1 MILLNESGSLW
12 RNWDCICYCWEK
24 KVKHLILICM
34 PATHSFEF
42 LFMFRSFHSSWLFE
56 ENNKT
61 QLSHKMWVSTTS
73 FFNSSLHHRLLI
85 FFLLFPFSIFLF
97 TFDAHESE
105 FFKHFSCMNYRGL
118 YFSDANELISPNAFI
133 RQSTLQS
140 INRQPTVKQFS
151 SGSLLKKSFVVFF
164 IMKS

>member
-42 LFMFRSFHSSWLFE
+42 LFMFRSFHSSCLFE

-85 FFLLFPFSIFLF
+85 FFLLFPFSIFFLF

-105 FFKHFSCMNYRGL
+105 FFKHFYVCITVDYIFQMPMNSYRLMHLSGNQL
-118 YFSDANELISPNAFI
+118 RSQLIDNPLWSNFCPEV
-133 RQSTLQS
+133 S
-140 INRQPTVKQFS
+140 
-151 SGSLLKKSFVVFF
+151 
-164 IMKS
+164 

>member
-42 LFMFRSFHSSWLFE
+42 LFMFRSFHSSCLFE

-85 FFLLFPFSIFLF
+85 FFLLFPFSIFFYSRLMRTRVNF
-97 TFDAHESE
+97 LSIFHVRITVDYIFQMP
-105 FFKHFSCMNYRGL
+105 MNSYRLMHLSGNQL
-118 YFSDANELISPNAFI
+118 RSQLIDNPLWSNFRPEV
-133 RQSTLQS
+133 S
-140 INRQPTVKQFS
+140 
-151 SGSLLKKSFVVFF
+151 
-164 IMKS
+164 